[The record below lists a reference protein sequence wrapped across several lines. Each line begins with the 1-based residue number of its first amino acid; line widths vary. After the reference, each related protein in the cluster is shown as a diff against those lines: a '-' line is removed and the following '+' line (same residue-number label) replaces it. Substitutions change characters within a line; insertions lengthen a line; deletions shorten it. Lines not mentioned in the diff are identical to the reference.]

1 MQDSQ
6 HFILQIEIVLMPQ
19 AEAHG
24 GASPDELCLWSR
36 FSNQAARVKDCE
48 EGLARRLQ
56 QPLYHNPP
64 PGQPFMQLLQ
74 NYRRVC
80 ISLSISH
87 SNRYTLPP
95 TSSSIS
101 PCPANTDHKY
111 KKKYQKTNAQF
122 SCLCYITTLTAT

>member
-1 MQDSQ
+1 
-6 HFILQIEIVLMPQ
+6 MPQ

-64 PGQPFMQLLQ
+64 PGQPFLQSLQ

-80 ISLSISH
+80 ISLTSK
-87 SNRYTLPP
+87 TTATVTLFLPLPP
-95 TSSSIS
+95 PFLPVLLTLIINIKRSIRKQMHNS
-101 PCPANTDHKY
+101 LV
-111 KKKYQKTNAQF
+111 F
-122 SCLCYITTLTAT
+122 VI